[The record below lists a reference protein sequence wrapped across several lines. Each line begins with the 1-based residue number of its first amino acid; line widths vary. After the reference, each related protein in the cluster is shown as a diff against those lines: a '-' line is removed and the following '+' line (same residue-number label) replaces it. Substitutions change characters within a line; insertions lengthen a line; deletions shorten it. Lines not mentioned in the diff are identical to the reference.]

1 MKTLVILAGGKSSRM
16 GTDKTF
22 LEYNGRTF
30 LQILLDEANKH
41 FGRVIIAGGNK
52 EHALKIYEYIKASG
66 MRASIKPEIL
76 EDKYDSIGPM
86 GGIMSVFEQT
96 KLREFAVTA
105 VDCPNASME
114 VLAHLLD
121 RMQAADD
128 KYDEMHPVSPK
139 GHELPKLRLVE
150 PDESLED
157 ILQAEK
163 KLAEEKEPPVAAM
176 LSLDGDLSGHENSD
190 QKCAADNAGNCVKND
205 MDADQHKENIHIEAC
220 AAAYSRRAYDLMKQS
235 QELGEFALLKALG
248 MENIESVHTEDLKKI
263 NPKLNNADLERA
275 FANIN
280 CIEEYKSLMTGK

>member
-1 MKTLVILAGGKSSRM
+1 MKALVILAGGKSSRM

-22 LEYNGRTF
+22 LEYNGKTF
-30 LQILLDEANKH
+30 LQMLLDEANKH

-66 MRASIKPEIL
+66 MRASSQPEIL

-121 RMQAADD
+121 EMKAAND

-139 GHELPKLRLVE
+139 GYEMPKLRLVE

-157 ILQAEK
+157 IMQAEK
-163 KLAEEKEPPVAAM
+163 KLAEEEEPPAAVM
-176 LSLDGDLSGHENSD
+176 LSLNDDLSRHENGD
-190 QKCAADNAGNCVKND
+190 QKGENDSNKLQYIDN
-205 MDADQHKENIHIEAC
+205 MHIEAC

-235 QELGEFALLKALG
+235 QEQGEFALFKALG
-248 MENIESVHTEDLKKI
+248 MENIELVQAEDIKKT
-263 NPKLNNADLERA
+263 NPGLNDIDLEKA

-280 CIEEYKSLMTGK
+280 CIEEYKNMMASK

>member
-1 MKTLVILAGGKSSRM
+1 MKALVILAGGKSSRM

-22 LEYNGRTF
+22 LEYNGKTF
-30 LQILLDEANKH
+30 LQMLLDEANKH

-66 MRASIKPEIL
+66 MRASSQPEIL

-121 RMQAADD
+121 KMKAADD
-128 KYDEMHPVSPK
+128 KYDEMHPVSQK
-139 GHELPKLRLVE
+139 GYEMPKLRLVE

-157 ILQAEK
+157 IMQAEK
-163 KLAEEKEPPVAAM
+163 KLAEEKEPPVAVM
-176 LSLDGDLSGHENSD
+176 LSLNDDLSRHENGD
-190 QKCAADNAGNCVKND
+190 QKGENDSNKLQYIDN
-205 MDADQHKENIHIEAC
+205 MHIEAC

-235 QELGEFALLKALG
+235 QEQGEFALFKALG
-248 MENIESVHTEDLKKI
+248 MENIELVQAEDIKKT
-263 NPKLNNADLERA
+263 NPRLNDIDLEKA

-280 CIEEYKSLMTGK
+280 CIEEYKNMMASK

>member
-1 MKTLVILAGGKSSRM
+1 MKALVILAGGKSSRM

-22 LEYNGRTF
+22 LEYNGKTF
-30 LQILLDEANKH
+30 LQMLLDEANKH

-66 MRASIKPEIL
+66 MRASSQPEIL

-121 RMQAADD
+121 KMKAADD
-128 KYDEMHPVSPK
+128 KYDEMHPVSQK
-139 GHELPKLRLVE
+139 GYEMPKLRLVE

-157 ILQAEK
+157 IMQAEK
-163 KLAEEKEPPVAAM
+163 KLAEEKEPPVAVM
-176 LSLDGDLSGHENSD
+176 LSLNDDLSRHENGD
-190 QKCAADNAGNCVKND
+190 QKGENDSNKLQYIDN
-205 MDADQHKENIHIEAC
+205 MHIEAC

-235 QELGEFALLKALG
+235 QEQGEFALFKALG
-248 MENIESVHTEDLKKI
+248 MENIELVQAEDIKKT
-263 NPKLNNADLERA
+263 NPGLNDIDLEKA

-280 CIEEYKSLMTGK
+280 CIEEYKNMTASK

>member
-1 MKTLVILAGGKSSRM
+1 M

-30 LQILLDEANKH
+30 LQMLLDEANKH

-66 MRASIKPEIL
+66 MRASSRPEIL

-105 VDCPNASME
+105 VDCPNASMD

-121 RMQAADD
+121 KMKAADD

-139 GHELPKLRLVE
+139 GYEMPKLRLVE
-150 PDESLED
+150 PGESLED
-157 ILQAEK
+157 IMQAEK
-163 KLAEEKEPPVAAM
+163 KLAEKKEPPAAVM
-176 LSLDGDLSGHENSD
+176 LSLNDDLSRYESSNQKDENDSN
-190 QKCAADNAGNCVKND
+190 KL
-205 MDADQHKENIHIEAC
+205 QHVDNIHIEAC
-220 AAAYSRRAYDLMKQS
+220 AAAYSRRAYNLMKQS
-235 QELGEFALLKALG
+235 QELGEFALFKALG
-248 MENIESVHTEDLKKI
+248 MENIELVQAEDMKKT
-263 NPKLNNADLERA
+263 NPGLNDIDLEKA

-280 CIEEYKSLMTGK
+280 CIEEYKNMMASK

>member
-1 MKTLVILAGGKSSRM
+1 MKALVILAGGKSSRM

-22 LEYNGRTF
+22 LEYNGKTF
-30 LQILLDEANKH
+30 LQMLLDEANKH

-52 EHALKIYEYIKASG
+52 EHALKIYEYIKASD
-66 MRASIKPEIL
+66 MRASSQPEIL

-121 RMQAADD
+121 KMKAADD
-128 KYDEMHPVSPK
+128 KYDEMHPVSQK
-139 GHELPKLRLVE
+139 GYEMPKLRLVE

-157 ILQAEK
+157 IMQAEK
-163 KLAEEKEPPVAAM
+163 KLAEEKEPPVAVM
-176 LSLDGDLSGHENSD
+176 LSLNDDLSRHENGD
-190 QKCAADNAGNCVKND
+190 QKGENDSNKLQYIDN
-205 MDADQHKENIHIEAC
+205 MHIEAC

-235 QELGEFALLKALG
+235 QEQGEFALFKALG
-248 MENIESVHTEDLKKI
+248 MENIELVQAEDIKKT
-263 NPKLNNADLERA
+263 NPGLNDIDLEKA

-280 CIEEYKSLMTGK
+280 CIEEYKNIMASK

>member
-1 MKTLVILAGGKSSRM
+1 MKALVILAGGKSSRM

-30 LQILLDEANKH
+30 LQMLLDEANKH

-52 EHALKIYEYIKASG
+52 EHAMKIYEYIKASG
-66 MRASIKPEIL
+66 MRASSQPEIL

-114 VLAHLLD
+114 VLAQLLD
-121 RMQAADD
+121 KMKAADD
-128 KYDEMHPVSPK
+128 KYDEMHPVSSK
-139 GHELPKLRLVE
+139 GYEMPKLRLVE

-157 ILQAEK
+157 IIQAEK
-163 KLAEEKEPPVAAM
+163 KLAEEKEPPVAVM
-176 LSLDGDLSGHENSD
+176 LSLKDDLSRHEGSN
-190 QKCAADNAGNCVKND
+190 QKDAASNTGNCADNSLNIV
-205 MDADQHKENIHIEAC
+205 QHIEDLHIEAC
-220 AAAYSRRAYDLMKQS
+220 AAAYSRRAYNLMKQS
-235 QELGEFALLKALG
+235 QELGKFALFKALG
-248 MENIESVHTEDLKKI
+248 MENIELVHAEDIKKTD
-263 NPKLNNADLERA
+263 PGLNDIDLEKA

-280 CIEEYKSLMTGK
+280 CIEEYKNMMASK